1 MANSAMSATS
11 SDFRTSL
18 MSHQET
24 IKTLGANF
32 VLPDFL
38 GVHHQLDYAKAR
50 ALIDSVLQR
59 CQLSVKA
66 FEDFLLTYHP
76 PPGDDGG
83 NPNDDSEDYTED
95 LNAWIA
101 SHPNTDV
108 KPTDPAAVED
118 ANDGIDDKEMND
130 AKRIPQQK

>member
-11 SDFRTSL
+11 NDFRTSL

-59 CQLSVKA
+59 CQLSAKA
-66 FEDFLLTYHP
+66 FGDFLLTYHP
-76 PPGDDGG
+76 KGDVDG

-101 SHPNTDV
+101 SQTNTDV
-108 KPTDPAAVED
+108 KPTDTAAVE
-118 ANDGIDDKEMND
+118 DDKEMND
-130 AKRIPQQK
+130 AKRIPHQQK